1 VREFGKVRY
10 LFGKI
15 VTGPSWWLVFAPFEA
30 PLEKTRSGDL
40 SPFGPWIRGKA
51 TVRGPLAA
59 SAARKAW
66 RSNKKCH
73 TFTVTRED
81 EEGVQQ
87 EGHYKLE
94 SRGAGCAPPPPKAVP
109 PPAPSR
115 WWGAPNLLPWVLSY
129 FSYLKMGQPN

>member
-94 SRGAGCAPPPPKAVP
+94 SRGAGCAPPP
-109 PPAPSR
+109 R
-115 WWGAPNLLPWVLSY
+115 RLSNPQHRAGGGGPRICCPGCCRI
-129 FSYLKMGQPN
+129 SLI